1 MTPMKN
7 TSEDQDLLR
16 PHSYD
21 GIQEYDKRLPNWW
34 LFTLYGAIAYAIG
47 YWVFYHETH
56 IGLEPGLAVEM
67 QMAENKAA
75 ATRNASALSDDLLW
89 KLSQDPQTV
98 EAGKATFLANCASC
112 HLPTLTGQ
120 IGPNLVD
127 EFWIHGGKPMEV
139 VKTINTGVLE
149 KGMPTWGPVL
159 GQQKITEVAAFIM
172 SHHKKDEPVKQ
183 APPWIPGQAMQP
195 PATAGK

>member
-1 MTPMKN
+1 MKN
-7 TSEDQDLLR
+7 ETEEQDLLR

-34 LFTLYGAIAYAIG
+34 LFTLYGAIVFAIAY
-47 YWVFYHETH
+47 WMFYHEFH
-56 IGLEPGLAVEM
+56 IGLDPSVAVELEM
-67 QMAENKAA
+67 RDNQSI
-75 ATRNASALSDDLLW
+75 ATRNASVLSDDLLW
-89 KLSQDPQTV
+89 RLSRDPAV
-98 EAGKATFLANCASC
+98 VDSGKATFLANCASC

-127 EFWIHGGKPMEV
+127 EFWIHGGHPLEV

-159 GQQKITEVAAFIM
+159 GQQKITEVAAFIL
-172 SHHKKDEPVKQ
+172 SHHKEGEPVKQ
-183 APPWIPGQAMQP
+183 APPWIPGQVMQP
-195 PATAGK
+195 PATAGN

>member
-1 MTPMKN
+1 MN
-7 TSEDQDLLR
+7 NSSEDQEILR

-34 LFTLYGAIAYAIG
+34 LFTLYGAIVFSLG
-47 YWVFYHETH
+47 YWLYYHAFH
-56 IGLEPGLAVEM
+56 IGLGQEVAVEL
-67 QMAENKAA
+67 QMMKNRAA
-75 ATRNASALSDDLLW
+75 ATRNASVLSDELIW
-89 KLSQDPQTV
+89 RLSQDAKVV
-98 EAGKATFLANCASC
+98 ESGKSVFLANCASC

-127 EFWIHGGKPMEV
+127 EYWLHGGKPLEV

-159 GQQKITEVAAFIM
+159 GQQKIAEVAAFIF
-172 SHHKKDEPVKQ
+172 SFHKQGEPIKQ
-183 APPWIPGQAMQP
+183 APPWIPGQVMQVP
-195 PATAGK
+195 STAGN